1 MLHHGDVGDRSLIG
15 TQPAPPDMLVLMI
28 TDVEVFFESGCG
40 RCDRFATP
48 DCSAKLW
55 QHGLD
60 DLRRIC
66 RDMGLSEHA
75 KWGHPCYMH
84 AGRNIVIMGA
94 FREDFRLTF
103 FHAALMRDP
112 HGVLIGQGPNSQHPD
127 CFKFDD
133 DGQVA
138 ASEAIIREY
147 LAEAMSYAE
156 QGIKPAKVER
166 ELELPEELVEALE
179 SDPELAQAFALLTPG
194 RQRSY
199 IFALDSAKTSATKVA
214 RIIKYRDKILA
225 GKGALDRLEGR

>member
-1 MLHHGDVGDRSLIG
+1 
-15 TQPAPPDMLVLMI
+15 MI
-28 TDVEVFFESGCG
+28 TNVEHFFESGCG

-48 DCSAKLW
+48 DCSTRFWLD
-55 QHGLD
+55 GLL

-66 RDMGLSEHA
+66 LEAGLSEHA
-75 KWGHPCYMH
+75 KWGHPTYMH

-103 FHAALMRDP
+103 FHAALMCDP

-127 CFKFDD
+127 CFKFEDNA
-133 DGQVA
+133 QVA
-138 ASEAIIREY
+138 AIEPIIREY
-147 LAEAMSYAE
+147 LAEAMGYAK

-166 ELELPEELVEALE
+166 EMELPDELVEALE

-199 IFALDSAKTSATKVA
+199 VFALNSAKTSATKVA
-214 RIIKYRDKILA
+214 RIVKYRDKILA
-225 GKGALDRLEGR
+225 GKGALDR